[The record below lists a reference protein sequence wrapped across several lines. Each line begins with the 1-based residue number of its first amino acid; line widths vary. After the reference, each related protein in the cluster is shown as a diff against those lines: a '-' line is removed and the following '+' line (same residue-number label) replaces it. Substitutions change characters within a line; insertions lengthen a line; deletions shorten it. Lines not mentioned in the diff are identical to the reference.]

1 MIRSIFC
8 PKNAPRQLNLSQDQM
23 AQALQDPEGLLWVS
37 LEETNE
43 AEVNAI
49 LGDVFHFHPLT
60 IEDCLSDGYQAPKVD
75 IFNDY
80 LFIIVHALLAD
91 FPLDQLDTMEL
102 NFFLGPNYL
111 VTSYTCRQM
120 SPIKAV
126 WNRLERDAR
135 LLENGADFL
144 CYTILDQLMD
154 EYLPL
159 LDSMDEEI
167 DHLEDQV
174 VLAKPERGLL
184 QRILALKH
192 SILTLRRIIAP
203 QREVMNRLSRDD
215 LPQIQDAHRIYYR
228 DIYDHLVRIHDLS
241 ESIRD
246 VATGTLDTYLSAASN
261 RLNEVMKALTI
272 VSTIFLPLSFV
283 AGVYG
288 MNFEFF
294 PEIRWEYGYL
304 YVWGVFMAIVAGM
317 LWFFRRRGWI

>member
-1 MIRSIFC
+1 MIHSIFC
-8 PKNAPRQLNLSQDQM
+8 PKNAPRQFGLSPEQM
-23 AQALQDPEGLLWVS
+23 THALQDPKGLLWVS
-37 LEETNE
+37 LEGTNE
-43 AEVNAI
+43 EEVNAV
-49 LGDVFHFHPLT
+49 LRDVFHFHPLA

-75 IFNDY
+75 IFSDY
-80 LFIIVHALLAD
+80 LFIIVHALQPD

-102 NFFLGPNYL
+102 NCFLGSNYL
-111 VTSYTCRQM
+111 VTSFTCGQM
-120 SPIKAV
+120 SPVQAV
-126 WNRLERDAR
+126 WERLERDER
-135 LLENGADFL
+135 LLEHGADFL

-159 LDSMDEEI
+159 LDTMDEEI
-167 DHLEDQV
+167 DRLEDEV
-174 VLAKPERGLL
+174 VLAKPERGVL

-228 DIYDHLVRIHDLS
+228 DIYDHLVRVHDLS

-283 AGVYG
+283 AGIYG

-294 PEIRWEYGYL
+294 PEIHWRFGYL
-304 YVWGVFMAIVAGM
+304 YVWIIFISIVAGM

>member
-8 PKNAPRQLNLSQDQM
+8 PKNAPRQFDLSPEQM
-23 AQALQDPEGLLWVS
+23 AHALQDPEGLLWVS
-37 LEETNE
+37 MEETNE
-43 AEVNAI
+43 AEVNAV
-49 LGDVFHFHPLT
+49 LRDVFHFHPLA

-75 IFNDY
+75 IFSDY
-80 LFIIVHALLAD
+80 LFIIVHALQPD

-102 NFFLGPNYL
+102 NSFLGPNYL
-111 VTSYTCRQM
+111 VTSFTCGQM
-120 SPIKAV
+120 SPVQAV
-126 WNRLERDAR
+126 WERLERDER
-135 LLENGADFL
+135 LLEHGADFL

-154 EYLPL
+154 EYMPL

-167 DHLEDQV
+167 DRLEDEV
-174 VLAKPERGLL
+174 VLAKPERGVL

-283 AGVYG
+283 AGIYG

-294 PEIRWEYGYL
+294 PEIHWRFGYL
-304 YVWGVFMAIVAGM
+304 YVWSVFILIVLGM